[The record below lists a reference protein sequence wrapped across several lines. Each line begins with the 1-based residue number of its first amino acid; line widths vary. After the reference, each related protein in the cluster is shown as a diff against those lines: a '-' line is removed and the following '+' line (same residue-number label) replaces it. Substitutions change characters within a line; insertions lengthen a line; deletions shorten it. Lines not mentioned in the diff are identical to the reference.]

1 MKTKTKELLFK
12 AADRREHQVISHD
25 ETFKILFCLIG
36 QDKMSQKSGEFHA
49 VHTFRGFSGC
59 TIGISLQRS
68 TSNTCFIYAV
78 NATFEQELASKVT
91 FMFSDSPTRI
101 IKAAKTVFPSLLGVG
116 EDPIHLPIRLEYCW
130 GEKRTKASQRVLE
143 LHRKFRAPCSNV
155 EPFW

>member
-1 MKTKTKELLFK
+1 MNGT
-12 AADRREHQVISHD
+12 
-25 ETFKILFCLIG
+25 
-36 QDKMSQKSGEFHA
+36 
-49 VHTFRGFSGC
+49 
-59 TIGISLQRS
+59 
-68 TSNTCFIYAV
+68 Y
-78 NATFEQELASKVT
+78 EQELESKVT

-116 EDPIHLPIRLEYCW
+116 EDPIHLPIRLGYCW